1 METLGNWGCYGN
13 PGAPLVLIQEVR
25 GQLLR
30 SLLPLALPKT
40 TSDMVTMV
48 TSKVPEF
55 FRKRETIYFK
65 PNETTHPS
73 CGLPSCL

>member
-48 TSKVPEF
+48 TSKVPEVF
-55 FRKRETIYFK
+55 QKARNHLFQAK
-65 PNETTHPS
+65 
-73 CGLPSCL
+73 